1 MNDYGVYA
9 LVGATTTKLSDSLD
23 GIFPLID
30 FTKPVSAGEVLINNI
45 LCAAFS
51 FTYNDP
57 AQGARQIQA
66 VFFDKKWFLT
76 SQGSVKYLTPLPTA
90 GGINLYAT
98 SGTDLFKLYSNT
110 SASISTI
117 IQTALWPLTDVIR
130 TKQALKFGVEATTL
144 QGGSLAVTVDCETGS
159 SPSYTF
165 DNLSTWVNDLNQTIE
180 WYNNSST
187 IIGWIG
193 GYGYYLYKSDAQQYG
208 KYLGLTLT
216 CQTPGYTFNT
226 FEMEYELRAR
236 F

>member
-30 FTKPVSAGEVLINNI
+30 FTQPVSAGEVLLNNI

-57 AQGARQIQA
+57 TASARQIQA

-76 SQGSVKYLTPLPTA
+76 SQSSLTYITSVPLTNNISMYGTN
-90 GGINLYAT
+90 GTNLV
-98 SGTDLFKLYSNT
+98 KLYSDST
-110 SASISTI
+110 SNISSML
-117 IQTALWPLTDVIR
+117 QTALWPLTDIIR
-130 TKQALKFGVEATTL
+130 DKQALKFGVEATL
-144 QGGSLAVTVDCETGS
+144 SSGLLLNVTVDSQSNVSPTYNLTNLVTWYNVLGS
-159 SPSYTF
+159 TIP
-165 DNLSTWVNDLNQTIE
+165 WVNNF
-180 WYNNSST
+180 ST
-187 IIGWIG
+187 TIGWWG
-193 GYGYYLYKSDAQQYG
+193 GSGYALYKSDAQQYG
-208 KYLGLTLT
+208 KYLGLTCT
-216 CQTPGYTFNT
+216 SNSAAFTYNT